1 MASYDGSQRADHGL
15 IGGRYRLGERLGKGG
30 TGVVRR
36 ATDELLGRPV
46 AVKTLTLDTDADA
59 AGALR
64 EARVVARVRH
74 PHVIVVHDVVE
85 HEGRPA
91 LVMELVDGGSLAD
104 RLAAPDGALSPRE
117 TARLGLALLDALSAA
132 HAHGVLHRDVK
143 PANVLLEKGTGRAV
157 LTDFGIASLPGATTL
172 SGTGVF
178 VGTPEYT
185 APERMRGEDA
195 GPAADLWSLGAL
207 LCAAATGVSP
217 FRRDSIGAVLH
228 AVVYGEIRPPERLG
242 PLLPVVR
249 GLLDRDPERRL
260 DAERARRLLTA
271 CLVGEG
277 AGKAVGKG
285 AAGEGPGEVE
295 GETVGPGPVPVAVAG
310 GPSGT
315 PVYDTPRL
323 GGAAPADISR
333 TDAHRSDASAI
344 DAHRIDASELDTPHL
359 DTPHLDTPRLDTPRL
374 DASGLDTPRLDT
386 PAVPGPAGPPGAPGP
401 PARRARRGAL
411 ALPLVAAV
419 VAGCVAA
426 VTVAVLFAV
435 RDQRA
440 AQAGPVDPTRT
451 TVPALG
457 PLPAGYTAV
466 ADERGFALAV
476 PAGATRSTDGER
488 IFYTTGDGAVWIG
501 IRIRALPSGGAIGAM
516 RSADASGPR
525 TNPGYRD
532 SAVGET
538 RHKGL
543 PAARWEFTWN
553 GFTAA
558 EGPRHTVDL
567 CWEQAGTLYDV
578 WASAPVA
585 RAAEARAHLDR
596 ALVSFRTS
604 GGTPAR

>member
-1 MASYDGSQRADHGL
+1 MASYDGSERADHGL

-46 AVKTLTLDTDADA
+46 AVKTLILDTDADP

-85 HEGRPA
+85 HDGRPA

-104 RLAAPDGALSPRE
+104 RLAAPGGALSPRE

-143 PANVLLEKGTGRAV
+143 PANVLLEKATGRAV

-271 CLVGEG
+271 CL
-277 AGKAVGKG
+277 
-285 AAGEGPGEVE
+285 AGETEVE
-295 GETVGPGPVPVAVAG
+295 TAGPGPVPVAVAVAG

-315 PVYDTPRL
+315 PVHDTPRL
-323 GGAAPADISR
+323 GAAPADTSR
-333 TDAHRSDASAI
+333 S
-344 DAHRIDASELDTPHL
+344 DAHRIDASATDASATDAARTDASE
-359 DTPHLDTPRLDTPRL
+359 LDTPRLDTPRL
-374 DASGLDTPRLDT
+374 DAPGLDTPRLDT
-386 PAVPGPAGPPGAPGP
+386 PAVPGPAGASGVPGP

-426 VTVAVLFAV
+426 VTVAVLLAV
-435 RDQRA
+435 RDEQA

-466 ADERGFALAV
+466 ADERGFTLAV

-501 IRIRALPSGGAIGAM
+501 IRIRAVPSGGAIGAM
-516 RSADASGPR
+516 RTADASGPR

-532 SAVGET
+532 GAVGET

-567 CWEQAGTLYDV
+567 CWEQAGTLYDL

-596 ALVSFRTS
+596 ALDSFRTS

>member
-1 MASYDGSQRADHGL
+1 MASYDGSERADHGL

-46 AVKTLTLDTDADA
+46 AVKTLTLDTDADPSA
-59 AGALR
+59 ALR

-74 PHVIVVHDVVE
+74 PHVIVVHDVVD
-85 HEGRPA
+85 HDGRPA

-104 RLAAPDGALSPRE
+104 RLAAPGGALSPRE

-185 APERMRGEDA
+185 APERMRGEGA

-249 GLLDRDPERRL
+249 GLLDRDPARRL

-271 CLVGEG
+271 CLDGEAG
-277 AGKAVGKG
+277 GKA
-285 AAGEGPGEVE
+285 A
-295 GETVGPGPVPVAVAG
+295 GPGPVPVAAAG
-310 GPSGT
+310 GPPGAR
-315 PVYDTPRL
+315 VDDTPRL
-323 GGAAPADISR
+323 GAAPADTSW
-333 TDAHRSDASAI
+333 SDAQ
-344 DAHRIDASELDTPHL
+344 RTDASELDTPRL
-359 DTPHLDTPRLDTPRL
+359 DAPGLDTPRL
-374 DASGLDTPRLDT
+374 DAPGLDTPRLDT
-386 PAVPGPAGPPGAPGP
+386 PAVPVPAGAPGVPGP

-419 VAGCVAA
+419 VAGCAAA
-426 VTVAVLFAV
+426 VTVAVLLAV
-435 RDQRA
+435 RDERA
-440 AQAGPVDPTRT
+440 AQAGPVDPART
-451 TVPALG
+451 TVSALG

-466 ADERGFALAV
+466 TDERGFTLAV

-501 IRIRALPSGGAIGAM
+501 IRIRAVPSGGAIGVM
-516 RSADASGPR
+516 RTADASGPR

-532 SAVGET
+532 GEVGET
-538 RHKGL
+538 RLKGL

-585 RAAEARAHLDR
+585 RSAEARAHLDR
-596 ALVSFRTS
+596 ALDSFRTS

>member
-1 MASYDGSQRADHGL
+1 MTSYDGSERADQGL
-15 IGGRYRLGERLGKGG
+15 IGGRYRLGERLGQGG

-46 AVKTLTLDTDADA
+46 AVKTLTLDTDADP

-85 HEGRPA
+85 HDGRPA

-104 RLAAPDGALSPRE
+104 RLARPDGALSPRE

-185 APERMRGEDA
+185 APERMRGEGA

-260 DAERARRLLTA
+260 DAEQARRLLTA
-271 CLVGEG
+271 CLAGTGAGEG
-277 AGKAVGKG
+277 AGEPPGPAPGPG
-285 AAGEGPGEVE
+285 AGE
-295 GETVGPGPVPVAVAG
+295 
-310 GPSGT
+310 PSPT

-323 GGAAPADISR
+323 GAARADTPRINASER
-333 TDAHRSDASAI
+333 DDPERDASAYN
-344 DAHRIDASELDTPHL
+344 APEPDASEFDTPHL
-359 DTPHLDTPRLDTPRL
+359 DP
-374 DASGLDTPRLDT
+374 
-386 PAVPGPAGPPGAPGP
+386 PAVRDRVGDPAVRDRSGAPGE
-401 PARRARRGAL
+401 PARRRAGL

-426 VTVAVLFAV
+426 VTVTVLLAV
-435 RDQRA
+435 RDERA
-440 AQAGPVDPTRT
+440 AEAGPAGPTRT
-451 TVPALG
+451 TAPALG

-466 ADERGFALAV
+466 ADERGFTLAV

-488 IFYTTGDGAVWIG
+488 VFYTTGDGAVWVG
-501 IRIRALPSGGAIGAM
+501 IRIRAVPSGGAIGAM
-516 RSADASGPR
+516 RTADASGPR

-532 SAVGET
+532 SSVGET

-558 EGPRHTVDL
+558 EGPRRTVDL

-578 WASAPVA
+578 WASAPVG
-585 RAAEARAHLDR
+585 RAAEARAHLDA
-596 ALVSFRTS
+596 ALGSFRTS
-604 GGTPAR
+604 GGTPAS